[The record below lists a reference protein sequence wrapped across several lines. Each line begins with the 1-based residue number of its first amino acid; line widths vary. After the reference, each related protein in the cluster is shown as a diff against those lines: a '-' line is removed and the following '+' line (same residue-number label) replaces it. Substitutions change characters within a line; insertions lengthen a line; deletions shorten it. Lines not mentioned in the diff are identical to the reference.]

1 MTAMRIVSRFK
12 RILPRYSE
20 TEALLALER
29 FEEADE
35 QSLEF
40 MLRKRSFYNR
50 FFDRISTFFCHHSS
64 AM

>member
-35 QSLEF
+35 
-40 MLRKRSFYNR
+40 
-50 FFDRISTFFCHHSS
+50 
-64 AM
+64 